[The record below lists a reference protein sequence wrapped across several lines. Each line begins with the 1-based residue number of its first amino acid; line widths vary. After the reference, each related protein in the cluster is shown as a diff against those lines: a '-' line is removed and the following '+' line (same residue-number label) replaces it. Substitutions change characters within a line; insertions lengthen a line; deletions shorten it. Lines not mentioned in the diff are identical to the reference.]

1 MDEFIFSM
9 DSRDALIKKARMPVI
24 IAAVEPEAVVA
35 DAPRL
40 VLNTA
45 H

>member
-1 MDEFIFSM
+1 MDEFNFSM
-9 DSRDALIKKARMPVI
+9 DSRDALLKKARMPVI
-24 IAAVEPEAVVA
+24 ISAVQPEAEVA

>member
-9 DSRDALIKKARMPVI
+9 DARDDQIKRARIPVI
-24 IAAVEPEAVVA
+24 IAAVEPEAVA
-35 DAPRL
+35 SDTPRL